1 MWNLP
6 NLITLGRLL
15 LAPPIFWLVLKGH
28 VPEAL
33 VLFLIACMSDALDG
47 WLARRYGGN
56 TLGAMLD
63 PLADKALLAGAY
75 ITLTMLHVLPLWLTI
90 LVLTRDVL
98 VLGGVLV
105 ISRFRACRVQPLY
118 ISKVNTVAQMGL
130 IGVALAPSVI
140 GVTFPRLLMTLCWCV
155 GVTTIASGTAYL
167 HAVVSGKLL
176 KPASSR
182 TAAAMPRG

>member
-28 VPEAL
+28 VPAAL
-33 VLFLIACMSDALDG
+33 VVFLIACLSDALDG
-47 WLARRYGGN
+47 WLARRNGGN
-56 TLGAMLD
+56 MLGAMLD
-63 PLADKALLAGAY
+63 PLADKALLAGSY
-75 ITLTMLHVLPLWLTI
+75 ITLTIMGVLPVWLTV
-90 LVLTRDVL
+90 LVLARDVL

-105 ISRFRACRVQPLY
+105 ISRFRACRIQPLY

-140 GVTFPRLLMTLCWCV
+140 GVAFPRLLAMLAWCV
-155 GVTTIASGTAYL
+155 AVTTIASGTAYL
-167 HAVVSGKLL
+167 HGALSGKLL
-176 KPASSR
+176 KPARSG
-182 TAAAMPRG
+182 TAAAMPRV